1 MVEKLKRNETISL
14 GFGISL
20 STLRK
25 NKLRAVLT
33 VTGTSVGIA
42 MIIAILA
49 VGNEVDAL
57 RYE

>member
-1 MVEKLKRNETISL
+1 MKLFL

-49 VGNEVDAL
+49 VGNEADAL